1 MYLNLVGL
9 KLMSMGRVMQTQ
21 NCSGR
26 LFWWLESRNGYSD
39 PKKVCVFFSLLL
51 SLYVFVEC
59 LAEILACS
67 HHQFPKEKTRE
78 SSDMMR
84 KSL

>member
-1 MYLNLVGL
+1 MDTMIQRKYV
-9 KLMSMGRVMQTQ
+9 
-21 NCSGR
+21 
-26 LFWWLESRNGYSD
+26 F
-39 PKKVCVFFSLLL
+39 FFSLLL

-67 HHQFPKEKTRE
+67 HHQFPKEKTRD